1 MDERG
6 THAANF
12 VRGDGRAHATATQ
25 RHSAF
30 HLSRGDGFGQRDDEV
45 RIGQGHRRCHGVRF
59 ASVLLEWNLGRPNDR
74 RFTRS
79 HRIAK

>member
-45 RIGQGHRRCHGVRF
+45 RVVVSGVQWVG
-59 ASVLLEWNLGRPNDR
+59 AEVDDLVS
-74 RFTRS
+74 
-79 HRIAK
+79 A